1 MEDLLERFDDIFRK
15 NTCPLTKATYLDL
28 INLFQKAMIFQSTSS
43 PKLIE
48 ILDKNTRQLT
58 AELHTHFE
66 TLRYNKH
73 SGVTS
78 ALALLRKSMSYYLVI
93 NFILAGTA
101 HFTVDEASGNKIGS
115 LQNIL
120 YELGE
125 VDPDNCCAILDE
137 LGEMLNHSRF
147 EAVITLN
154 PEIPVSIYRLS
165 LNTSDLGVRSTAQ
178 SVLASLLSED
188 EVRCAFFA
196 GLDGNSA
203 GQTFDSLKTQCLYGP
218 PSRVESAIRLQG
230 FFLDHQLRL
239 LQFWNQKILHDQAQ
253 YVCTLQKLLYESN
266 VLPFHSKRNLR
277 ADCYL
282 LVIFNKARCR
292 ALHFWVALYL
302 DNGEWICRNAIPITQ
317 FWSSSL

>member
-28 INLFQKAMIFQSTSS
+28 VNLFQKAVVLQNTSS

-48 ILDKNTRQLT
+48 IFDKIARQLT
-58 AELHTHFE
+58 AEVHTHFE

-78 ALALLRKSMSYYLVI
+78 ASALLRRSAGYYLVI
-93 NFILAGTA
+93 NFVLAGTA
-101 HFTVDEASGNKIGS
+101 HFTVGEASSNKVGS

-125 VDPDNCCAILDE
+125 VDPDNCCTILDE
-137 LGEMLNHSRF
+137 LGEMLNHPPF
-147 EAVITLN
+147 NTVITLN
-154 PEIPVSIYRLS
+154 PEILVSIYQLS
-165 LNTSDLGVRSTAQ
+165 LNTKDLEIRSTAQ
-178 SVLASLLSED
+178 SVLASLLNED
-188 EVRCAFFA
+188 EVRYAFFA

-218 PSRVESAIRLQG
+218 PSSVESAIRLQG

-239 LQFWNQKILHDQAQ
+239 LQSWNQKIFHDQAQ
-253 YVCTLQKLLYESN
+253 YIRTLQKLLHESN
-266 VLPFHSKRNLR
+266 VFPFRSKRNLR
-277 ADCYL
+277 ANCYL

-292 ALHFWVALYL
+292 ALHLWISLYL
-302 DNGEWICRNAIPITQ
+302 DSGE
-317 FWSSSL
+317 

>member
-1 MEDLLERFDDIFRK
+1 MEDLLERFDDIFQK

-28 INLFQKAMIFQSTSS
+28 INLFQKAMILQSTSS

-48 ILDKNTRQLT
+48 ILDKITRQLT
-58 AELHTHFE
+58 TEVHTHFE

-73 SGVTS
+73 SVVTS
-78 ALALLRKSMSYYLVI
+78 ALALLRRSTSYYLVI

-101 HFTVDEASGNKIGS
+101 HFAVGEASSNKVGS

-137 LGEMLNHSRF
+137 LGEMLNHSPF
-147 EAVITLN
+147 EAVITVN

-165 LNTSDLGVRSTAQ
+165 LNTKDPEVRSTAQ
-178 SVLASLLSED
+178 CVLASLLGED

-196 GLDGNSA
+196 DLNGNSA

-218 PSRVESAIRLQG
+218 PSSMLSAIRLQG
-230 FFLDHQLRL
+230 FFLDHQLQL

-253 YVCTLQKLLYESN
+253 YVRTLQKLLHESN
-266 VLPFHSKRNLR
+266 VFLFHSKRNLR

-282 LVIFNKARCR
+282 LVIFNKARCC
-292 ALHFWVALYL
+292 ALHFRISLYL
-302 DNGEWICRNAIPITQ
+302 DSGE
-317 FWSSSL
+317 